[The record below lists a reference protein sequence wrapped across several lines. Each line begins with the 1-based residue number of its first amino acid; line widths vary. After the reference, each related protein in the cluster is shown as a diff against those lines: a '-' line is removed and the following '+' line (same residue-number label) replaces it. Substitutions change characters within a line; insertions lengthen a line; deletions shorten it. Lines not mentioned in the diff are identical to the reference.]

1 VWVPDPVHEA
11 MRDLVR
17 ARHVASHDTR
27 KARTL
32 IQLFLL
38 KHGLRYEGKSWSNR
52 HRRWLTDRRFEHRG
66 QQIAFQSYLNRLN
79 QAEARKKELLW
90 PLSTPEPQQNRP
102 DPTRQGT
109 A

>member
-1 VWVPDPVHEA
+1 LTYVWVPDPVHEA

-38 KHGLRYEGKSWSNR
+38 KHGLRYEGV
-52 HRRWLTDRRFEHRG
+52 RRQHQWHRFEVV
-66 QQIAFQSYLNRLN
+66 I
-79 QAEARKKELLW
+79 
-90 PLSTPEPQQNRP
+90 
-102 DPTRQGT
+102 
-109 A
+109 